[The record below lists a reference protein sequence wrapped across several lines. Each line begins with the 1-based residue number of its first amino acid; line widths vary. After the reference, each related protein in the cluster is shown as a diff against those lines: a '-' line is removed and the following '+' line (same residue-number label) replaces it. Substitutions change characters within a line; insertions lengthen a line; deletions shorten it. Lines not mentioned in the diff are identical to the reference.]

1 MAGTCQIPLEGR
13 ILWLFIHK
21 LKLNYVAVSRS
32 WNQHHLGDVYLGF
45 SLHFLLT
52 IKSSTLRLE
61 MCLLSGMI
69 VEIKAKSITKSWR
82 MTQLKIMNNLEHL
95 ISICRFPIGLWSD
108 CYLVEISF
116 IVGTQVSILYRT
128 KRHLTMRSPY
138 AWFLSVTSIFLSPSH
153 LLATMFDMVVVDVS
167 REGTMKQKRLWSSYY
182 DHVILSFVV
191 GTSVKYCIEQ
201 SCFESFSSAWGL

>member
-1 MAGTCQIPLEGR
+1 M
-13 ILWLFIHK
+13 
-21 LKLNYVAVSRS
+21 
-32 WNQHHLGDVYLGF
+32 
-45 SLHFLLT
+45 
-52 IKSSTLRLE
+52 KSSTQRLE

-82 MTQLKIMNNLEHL
+82 MTRLKIMNNLEHPGLL

-167 REGTMKQKRLWSSYY
+167 SEGTMKQKRLWSSYY
-182 DHVILSFVV
+182 DHVISSF
-191 GTSVKYCIEQ
+191 CWD
-201 SCFESFSSAWGL
+201 SC